1 MMKSI
6 QKITRVKLKINPI
19 DDYILF
25 GIVSAEPDYKLSLTL
40 NKKFRISLRNIS
52 PVKITDN
59 AGSELT
65 FSRFSDTSGSPDK
78 VFNLISN
85 RSGKNFLLK
94 KLKNVDF
101 IFQIHDPENEI
112 NIDRITT
119 ALREIESVNAVFNID
134 RNIIKDKNFRYLA

>member
-1 MMKSI
+1 MKSI
-6 QKITRVKLKINPI
+6 QKVIRVKLKINQQEEFI
-19 DDYILF
+19 FL
-25 GIVSAEPDYKLSLTL
+25 GLVSTEPDYKLSLTL
-40 NKKFRISLRNIS
+40 NRKFRISLKNIS
-52 PVKITDN
+52 PVIITDN
-59 AGSELT
+59 TGSELT

-119 ALREIESVNAVFNID
+119 GLREIESVNAVFNID

>member
-1 MMKSI
+1 MNGI
-6 QKITRVKLKINPI
+6 QKVTRVKLNINQQ
-19 DDYILF
+19 DEFFFL
-25 GIVSAEPDYKLSLTL
+25 GLVSAEPDYKLSLTL
-40 NKKFRISLRNIS
+40 NKKFRISLKNITPIIIS
-52 PVKITDN
+52 DN

-65 FSRFSDTSGSPDK
+65 FSRFSDTGGSPDI

-112 NIDRITT
+112 NINRITT
-119 ALREIESVNAVFNID
+119 GLREVESVNAVFNID
-134 RNIIKDKNFRYLA
+134 RNIIKDKNFRYLI